1 MLRNLQL
8 IVLSLRNFYRL
19 ISIIFLPSFDLSI
32 EFSYA
37 IDTIAQTYPDTPPM
51 SPPIRLV
58 ARK

>member
-32 EFSYA
+32 EFFDV
-37 IDTIAQTYPDTPPM
+37 IDTIARIYPDTPLM